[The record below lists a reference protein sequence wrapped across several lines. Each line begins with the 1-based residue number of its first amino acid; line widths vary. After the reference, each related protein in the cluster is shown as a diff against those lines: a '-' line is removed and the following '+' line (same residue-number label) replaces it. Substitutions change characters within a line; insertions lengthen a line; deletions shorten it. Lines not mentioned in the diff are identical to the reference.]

1 MVLLIFAVA
10 IGIGIYSVTA
20 EQDDKSPAAIN
31 KRALDDHLT
40 GLYHDG
46 NAEYP
51 ARLMIM
57 GNVNGD
63 DTIDSADLEL
73 ARLLVDTDCDY
84 VENFLADANYDGL
97 IDGNDIDMIMQL
109 MDHNGYSGIVNYINC
124 DFKVKKYDMGVPV
137 RTSNI
142 LTQTL
147 QMLCILAPETVIA
160 VDDRCTNGP
169 TAHGTYWK
177 EFASVLDYSKLGNVG
192 SHKSPNA
199 ERYLMVA
206 KEYGGGYLTAVMN
219 SEYAQNT
226 GYIDEQLAGS
236 NVQIVRIP
244 SWERGAVDNGM
255 LTLGYLIHRF
265 DRAYEWVQ
273 WHDSYLDAIMEKV
286 ATLTD
291 DQRKRVA
298 VGVLSDTDTAEMDHF
313 DMNYYAS
320 GEFLALNRL
329 GVINIGER
337 YLRDIGASENQ
348 WSVTISK
355 EQFVSM
361 YQKYGLDIMVGT
373 IPGPY
378 NVLPFTTRTTSVETI
393 YNNTNRFLDDYCDGV
408 PQLQIYGWIYALG
421 PHDLTYI
428 SSLVNVLYGW
438 SEFDVETIVNESLQW
453 MNIYGDGDYQYT
465 YKDIVNTV
473 IYPNGVD

>member
-1 MVLLIFAVA
+1 
-10 IGIGIYSVTA
+10 
-20 EQDDKSPAAIN
+20 
-31 KRALDDHLT
+31 
-40 GLYHDG
+40 
-46 NAEYP
+46 
-51 ARLMIM
+51 
-57 GNVNGD
+57 
-63 DTIDSADLEL
+63 
-73 ARLLVDTDCDY
+73 
-84 VENFLADANYDGL
+84 
-97 IDGNDIDMIMQL
+97 
-109 MDHNGYSGIVNYINC
+109 
-124 DFKVKKYDMGVPV
+124 
-137 RTSNI
+137 
-142 LTQTL
+142 
-147 QMLCILAPETVIA
+147 
-160 VDDRCTNGP
+160 
-169 TAHGTYWK
+169 
-177 EFASVLDYSKLGNVG
+177 
-192 SHKSPNA
+192 
-199 ERYLMVA
+199 
-206 KEYGGGYLTAVMN
+206 
-219 SEYAQNT
+219 
-226 GYIDEQLAGS
+226 
-236 NVQIVRIP
+236 
-244 SWERGAVDNGM
+244 M

-320 GEFLALNRL
+320 GEFLSLNRL

-393 YNNTNRFLDDYCDGV
+393 YSNTNRFLDDYCDGV